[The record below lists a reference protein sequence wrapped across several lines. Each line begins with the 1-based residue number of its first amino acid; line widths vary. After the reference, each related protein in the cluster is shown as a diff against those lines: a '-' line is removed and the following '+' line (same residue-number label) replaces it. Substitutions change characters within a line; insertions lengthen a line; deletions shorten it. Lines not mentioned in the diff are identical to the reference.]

1 MANETALLPLPFGLL
16 ELDASGTVL
25 YFKPDGK
32 ESPIPA
38 ETDLVGRNFFADIPV
53 VAEAKEFQDRFH
65 SFRRNHA
72 PADSLIYTF
81 NSEHGSVRAKVLM
94 ARIHE
99 QSTLGNAES
108 ILIHIREAS

>member
-1 MANETALLPLPFGLL
+1 MADETAPLTLPFGLL
-16 ELDASGTVL
+16 ALDTSGRVL
-25 YFKPDGK
+25 YFKPDRK
-32 ESPIPA
+32 ESPVPA

-53 VAEAKEFQDRFH
+53 VAEAKEFQARLH

-81 NSEHGSVRAKVLM
+81 TSEHGSVRAKVLL

-99 QSTLGNAES
+99 QSTLGNVES